1 MYAPWYVWG
10 KLNNR
15 GSIMLVT
22 NTVKVISAIYDS
34 VLDFSVEYVEQY
46 NLFCCRIR
54 YDKLHGSVAF
64 VRPSVGRYII
74 NRLQV
79 IDTSRNNWR
88 TTDKLLW
95 TTINHL
101 NWIN

>member
-1 MYAPWYVWG
+1 
-10 KLNNR
+10 
-15 GSIMLVT
+15 MLVKSEKRIT
-22 NTVKVISAIYDS
+22 TAIYDS
-34 VLDFSVEYVEQY
+34 VLDFSVEYMEQY
-46 NLFCCRIR
+46 NLFCCRIH
-54 YDKLHGSVAF
+54 YDNQHGSVAF
-64 VRPSVGRYII
+64 VHPSVGRYII

-79 IDTSRNNWR
+79 IDASRNNWR

>member
-1 MYAPWYVWG
+1 
-10 KLNNR
+10 
-15 GSIMLVT
+15 MLVKSEKRIT
-22 NTVKVISAIYDS
+22 TAVYDS
-34 VLDFSVEYVEQY
+34 VLDFSVEYIEQY

-54 YDKLHGSVAF
+54 YDKSHGSVAF
-64 VRPSVGRYII
+64 VRPSIGRYII

-88 TTDKLLW
+88 TTDRLLW
-95 TTINHL
+95 ATINHL

>member
-1 MYAPWYVWG
+1 
-10 KLNNR
+10 
-15 GSIMLVT
+15 MLVKSEKRIT
-22 NTVKVISAIYDS
+22 TAIYDS

-54 YDKLHGSVAF
+54 YDNQHGSVAF
-64 VRPSVGRYII
+64 VHPSVGRYII

-79 IDTSRNNWR
+79 IDASRNNWR